1 EDLKTLFR
9 DAAKRMHPDL
19 MDDEAGRGPAEAFM
33 KRLNPAYQRGD
44 AEAIGN
50 LVRQWETSPYA
61 APGAA
66 QGPAPAL
73 QAAVAHA
80 EQRLAEAR
88 DSDLA
93 RLMEDSFSAAIDGRD
108 LLAELREQAEVA
120 LARARARLAE
130 LDN

>member
-1 EDLKTLFR
+1 
-9 DAAKRMHPDL
+9 MHPDVAP
-19 MDDEAGRGPAEAFM
+19 DEASREHAEAFM
-33 KRLNPAYQRGD
+33 KRLNQAYAKGD

-50 LVRQWETSPYA
+50 LVRQWESSPYA
-61 APGAA
+61 RGTPVAA
-66 QGPAPAL
+66 GPAPAL

-93 RLMEDSFSAAIDGRD
+93 RLMEDSLAATMAGRD
-108 LLAELREQAEVA
+108 LLAELRQQAEVD

-130 LDN
+130 LDT